1 MELAHR
7 EERSAG
13 GSLSEFQYAEGSLGV
28 LQLNFIAV
36 NHLSKSFGSTIDM
49 LRKKEGLLL

>member
-36 NHLSKSFGSTIDM
+36 NHLAKF
-49 LRKKEGLLL
+49 LVVQ